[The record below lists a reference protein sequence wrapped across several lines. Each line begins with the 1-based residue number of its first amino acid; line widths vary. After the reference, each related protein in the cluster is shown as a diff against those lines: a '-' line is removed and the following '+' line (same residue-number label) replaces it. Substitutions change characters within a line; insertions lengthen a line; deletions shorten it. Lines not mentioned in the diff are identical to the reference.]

1 MGSCQCVFNNNQD
14 TLSNIPVA
22 QPNTKDNPPSIKPK
36 ENKPF
41 SVKDLPKIVT
51 DFVQLPSKKV
61 KDDNDISEFI
71 KAAHIS
77 PYNMI
82 MI

>member
-1 MGSCQCVFNNNQD
+1 MGSCQCVFNNDQD
-14 TLSNIPVA
+14 TLNNIPVA
-22 QPNTKDNPPSIKPK
+22 QPITKDNPPSIKPK
-36 ENKPF
+36 ENKTF